1 MNRMTGYTS
10 PAKYKSLED
19 IQRDSSELCLCYCGW
34 EQCEPGHRYGPNR
47 RRNYVLHFVSK
58 GSGKLE
64 VNGNQY
70 HIKKGEA
77 FLLPP
82 ATEAW
87 YEADKEDPWFYS
99 WVGFTGSKAKACVD
113 NAGFSVKKPVRSIA
127 CLSHIQELIEKIL
140 EEYQLSFKCELR
152 RNAYLLEILADLVEE
167 YMRDARPIMIRDE
180 NEKALF
186 VNVNGKRLT
195 RQGFWKIVKYY
206 KEQAHID
213 KDITPHVLRHSFAT
227 HLLQNGADLK
237 AIQTMLGHSDISS
250 TQVYAQ
256 FQDAGIRDIYRRTH
270 PRA

>member
-1 MNRMTGYTS
+1 MTGYTS
-10 PAKYKSLED
+10 SAKYKSLED

-127 CLSHIQELIEKIL
+127 CLSHIQELIEKISGDALVADQAVQLLMVAKYL
-140 EEYQLSFKCELR
+140 EKIGDYAVNVSEWAKYLVTGVHKEYQ
-152 RNAYLLEILADLVEE
+152 
-167 YMRDARPIMIRDE
+167 
-180 NEKALF
+180 
-186 VNVNGKRLT
+186 
-195 RQGFWKIVKYY
+195 
-206 KEQAHID
+206 
-213 KDITPHVLRHSFAT
+213 
-227 HLLQNGADLK
+227 
-237 AIQTMLGHSDISS
+237 
-250 TQVYAQ
+250 
-256 FQDAGIRDIYRRTH
+256 
-270 PRA
+270 